1 MHYMTEG
8 EKLKGDHT
16 YKLIVMEK
24 LELCFS
30 NCVDSYF
37 VDIQKKNVL
46 YILILE

>member
-1 MHYMTEG
+1 MHYMTVE
-8 EKLKGDHT
+8 EKLSRP

-24 LELCFS
+24 LKLCFS

-37 VDIQKKNVL
+37 VDIQKIVL